1 MIEKYTNYLLVNGA
15 SALTIKSYIGKLK
28 TFLKAVKA
36 SDINEEKI
44 ASFLLKMQDNHK
56 PSTINHYKS
65 MIKSFLKFLKKDIKL
80 PKDLTIEKTIPDSIS
95 EEYFIKEV
103 VPVVECIFM
112 NPLKVKA
119 IMYFMFYS
127 GVRLGEIEKLK
138 REDIDLNSRVAKIF
152 GKRKKE
158 RIVVFNKPTSA
169 ILSSY
174 FVSEPETIN
183 AFNIKREALRS
194 IFKTAKPYFKTIK
207 FRPHLLRHS
216 FATMLSNK
224 GVNSTT
230 LQRLMG
236 HEDIKTTQKYIGAN
250 TKELKIVYDK
260 AMGGKI

>member
-1 MIEKYTNYLLVNGA
+1 MIEKYKNYLLVNGA

-28 TFLKAVKA
+28 IFLKTVKV
-36 SDINEEKI
+36 DKITEENI
-44 ASFLLKMQDNHK
+44 ANFLLKMQDNHK
-56 PSTINHYKS
+56 PATINHYKA

-80 PKDLTIEKTIPDSIS
+80 PKDLAIEKKIPDSIS

-103 VPVVECIFM
+103 MSVVECIFM

-127 GVRLGEIEKLK
+127 GVRLGEIEKLR
-138 REDIDLNSRVAKIF
+138 REHIDLTSRTTKVY

-158 RIVVFNKPTSA
+158 RIVIFNKATA
-169 ILSSY
+169 EILKSY
-174 FVSEPETIN
+174 FASEPETIN
-183 AFNIKREALRS
+183 AFNVRREALRA
-194 IFKTAKPYFKTIK
+194 IFKTAKPYFKTIN

-224 GVNSTT
+224 GVNATS

-260 AMGGKI
+260 AMGGK

>member
-1 MIEKYTNYLLVNGA
+1 MIEKYKNWLLVNGA
-15 SALTIKSYIGKLK
+15 STLTITSYIGKLK
-28 TFLKAVKA
+28 TFLKAVKV
-36 SDINEEKI
+36 SEITEEKI
-44 ASFLLKMQDNHK
+44 VSFLLKLQDEHK
-56 PSTINHYKS
+56 PSTINHYKAV
-65 MIKSFLKFLKKDIKL
+65 IKSFLNFLKKDIKL
-80 PKDLTIEKTIPDSIS
+80 PKDLVIDKKIPDSIS

-103 VPVVECIFM
+103 IPVVECIFI
-112 NPLKVKA
+112 NPLKIKA

-127 GVRLGEIEKLK
+127 GVRLGEIENLK
-138 REDIDLNSRVAKIF
+138 REDIDLNSRTAKIF

-158 RIVVFNKPTSA
+158 RMVVFNKPTSA

-174 FVSEPETIN
+174 FISEAETIN
-183 AFNIKREALRS
+183 AFNIRREGLRQVFRTS
-194 IFKTAKPYFKTIK
+194 KEYFKNIS

-250 TKELKIVYDK
+250 TKELKIVYDR
-260 AMGGKI
+260 AMGGK